1 MSLLNWWVT
10 ALPRPK
16 KRPRMNNGAIEK
28 QTDPIYKTLP
38 KVTGWR
44 LFLKTVFARA
54 YPRLIGQQREKS
66 WLFFDIF
73 LPMLA
78 VSAYVFVYRAIKAPE
93 DYVGFAVM
101 GGAMTAFW
109 LNVLW
114 SMSSQL
120 YWEKEQGNL
129 ALYIIAPNQMMAI
142 LLGMAMGGML
152 ATALRAVVIILLG
165 SILFQ
170 VTFVV
175 SSFLQ
180 LFIVFMLSMTAL
192 YGMGMMMAS
201 MFLLLSREAWHI
213 SNLAQEPIYL
223 LSGFYFPIKSFP
235 FWIAAAASIIPLTM
249 GLDAMRQL
257 IFASGPSLGFVTVRL
272 EVSVLLV
279 LCVVFL
285 VGAKLLLD
293 FMEKLAIREGRLTE
307 SRR

>member
-1 MSLLNWWVT
+1 
-10 ALPRPK
+10 
-16 KRPRMNNGAIEK
+16 MNSEESQVQAES
-28 QTDPIYKTLP
+28 IYSPLP

-44 LFLKTVFARA
+44 LFLKTVIARA

-66 WLFFDIF
+66 WMFFDIF

-152 ATALRAVVIILLG
+152 ATALRAIVIISLG
-165 SILFQ
+165 SILFN

-180 LFIVFMLSMTAL
+180 LFLVFMLSMTAL

-201 MFLLLSREAWHI
+201 LFLLLSREAWHL

-223 LSGFYFPIKSFP
+223 VSGFYFPISSFP
-235 FWIAAAASIIPLTM
+235 LWIAAGASIIPLTL

-257 IFASGPSLGFVTVRL
+257 IFKSGPSLGFVSVRVEIL
-272 EVSVLLV
+272 VLLV

-293 FMEKLAIREGRLTE
+293 YMEKLAIREGRLTE
-307 SRR
+307 NRR